1 MIMKRVLLN
10 RKPLTLGKE
19 IGAGQ
24 EAVVYDVGGGMVA
37 KLYRQPNDPYYAG
50 SSAEQQ
56 AAKMRL
62 ALIQKKLSAFPSGL
76 PANVIAPKALLTN
89 TSGTLIGYAMPFI
102 HGAETLLTYGDLQ
115 FRESKNISNN
125 EIRDIF
131 LVLHQTLKAIHTHG
145 VVIGDFNDLNILIKG
160 NQPYM
165 IDTDS
170 WQFANFLSMM
180 YTEKFIDP
188 LLCSL
193 NNGIWAM
200 TKTHNPLGDWYA
212 FNALLFKTLLFVDP
226 YGGIYKPKDSSKR
239 LKQQLRPKDR
249 ITVFHPEVV
258 YPRHAYEYKV
268 LPDKLLQHFQK
279 VFIDDQRGEF
289 PLQLLSSMHW
299 QTCPKCGIQHARTH
313 CPICSLGVIIP
324 ITVSGNVQVH
334 EIFRT
339 TGVILSV
346 AFHNGKLQYFYH
358 ENDTYKRE
366 NAEVIGTGSLD
377 RDARFALQGS
387 ATVIA
392 KANTLQYIKK
402 GSTTKLSIDCI
413 GNVPIFST
421 TENDLFWVE
430 NGTINHTNPFGLDYT
445 PVKVGEGIAD
455 QTLIW
460 AGPKFGFGMYKAGHI
475 LQGFT
480 FEKGRNVINDS
491 VRLPFIKGEIID
503 AKCYLSE
510 TRAWLLLSTKDQARY
525 VNRCIMLDAQGKVLV
540 DLTNEQGDTPWLD
553 QIKGKS
559 AVGGFLFCP
568 SDEGIVRLGI
578 DGSGNLATQVFSD
591 TAPYVNQY
599 SQLIV
604 SPKGIYVVRTRD
616 IVLLTIK

>member
-1 MIMKRVLLN
+1 MKQVLLN
-10 RKPLTLGKE
+10 GKPLTSLKE

-24 EAVVYDVGGGMVA
+24 EAVVYDIGGGMVA

-50 SSAEQQ
+50 SQAEQQ
-56 AAKMRL
+56 AANIRL
-62 ALIQKKLSAFPSGL
+62 ARIQKKLSAFPKGL
-76 PANVIAPKALLTN
+76 PANVIGPRGLLTN
-89 TSGTLIGYAMPFI
+89 TQGATIGYVMPFI
-102 HGAETLLTYGDLQ
+102 RGAETLLTYGDLQ

-131 LVLHQTLKAIHTHG
+131 LALHQTLKELHTHG
-145 VVIGDFNDLNILIKG
+145 VVIGDFNDLNILVKAH
-160 NQPYM
+160 QPYM

-170 WQFANFLSMM
+170 WQFANFLSTM
-180 YTEKFIDP
+180 YTEKFVDP
-188 LLCSL
+188 LLCGL
-193 NNGIWAM
+193 NTGIWTM
-200 TKTHNPLGDWYA
+200 TKAHNPLGDWYA

-226 YGGIYKPKDSSKR
+226 YGGIYKPKESSKR
-239 LKQQLRPKDR
+239 LKQQLRPQNR
-249 ITVFHPEVV
+249 ITVFHPEVI
-258 YPRHAYEYKV
+258 YPKHALDYKV
-268 LPDKLLQHFQK
+268 LPEKLLQHFK
-279 VFIDDQRGEF
+279 RVFIDDQRGEF

-313 CPICSLGVIIP
+313 CPICTAGVVIP

-339 TGVILSV
+339 TGVILCV
-346 AFHNGKLQYFYH
+346 AFQNGKLQYLYH

-366 NAEVIGTGSLD
+366 NAETVGTGSLD
-377 RDARFALQGS
+377 RDTRFALQGS
-387 ATVIA
+387 ATVFA
-392 KANTLQYIKK
+392 KASTLQYTKNA
-402 GSTTKLSIDCI
+402 TTSKLSIDCI

-421 TENDLFWVE
+421 TENDLFWVV
-430 NGTINHTNPFGLDYT
+430 NGNIQHANPLGLDYT

-460 AGPKFGFGMYKAGHI
+460 AGPTFGFGMYKAGHI

-480 FEKGRNVINDS
+480 FEKGRSVINDT
-491 VRLPFIKGEIID
+491 VQLPFIKGEIID

-510 TRAWLLLSTKDQARY
+510 TRAWLLISTKDKAKYLTRAI
-525 VNRCIMLDAQGKVLV
+525 VLDTHGKVLA
-540 DLTNEQGDTPWLD
+540 DLSNENADYPWLE

-559 AVGGFLFCP
+559 AMGGFLFCP
-568 SDEGIVRLGI
+568 TDEGIVRLGI
-578 DGSGNLATQVFSD
+578 DASGTLETKVFSD

-604 SPKGIYVVRTRD
+604 SPKGIYVLRTRD